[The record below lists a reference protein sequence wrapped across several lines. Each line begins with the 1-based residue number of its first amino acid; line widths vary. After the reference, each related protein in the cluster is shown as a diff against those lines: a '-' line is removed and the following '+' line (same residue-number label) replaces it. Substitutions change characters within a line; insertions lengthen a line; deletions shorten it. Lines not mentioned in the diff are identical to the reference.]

1 MVVAQQEEIKEMRQS
16 MNKLVEM
23 IWVRERNKLEQE

>member
-1 MVVAQQEEIKEMRQS
+1 MVLSQQEEIKEMRQS

>member
-1 MVVAQQEEIKEMRQS
+1 MVVSQQDEIKEMRES

-23 IWVRERNKLEQE
+23 IWVRERNKLE